1 MVPFLGAG
9 QKAIELDSTLAEA
22 QLMVA
27 NVRTWFEWDWA
38 GAEIAFRRAIALNP
52 NYPEARVY
60 YSLFLISTRRP
71 EEGMVQIERA
81 MELDPHNSFSQGI
94 YGINLMF
101 VGRYDDAIAQ
111 LRNTVAMVPPH
122 RSALWHALHQ
132 ERMFEEALS
141 EARQFFAGI
150 GLDEAAEA
158 LERGY
163 AEAGYREA
171 MRHAA
176 DTLAAR
182 SEQTNVAATN
192 IAALYVCAGERERAL
207 EWLERGFEERDIVM
221 VYLTVDPIWNS
232 VRDDPRFQ
240 DLLRRMNLPGRVDG

>member
-1 MVPFLGAG
+1 MA
-9 QKAIELDSTLAEA
+9 
-22 QLMVA
+22 
-27 NVRTWFEWDWA
+27 
-38 GAEIAFRRAIALNP
+38 
-52 NYPEARVY
+52 
-60 YSLFLISTRRP
+60 
-71 EEGMVQIERA
+71 QIERA
-81 MELDPHNSFSQGI
+81 VELDPRNSFSQGI

-111 LRNTVAMVPPH
+111 LRNTVMMVPSH
-122 RSALWHALHQ
+122 RPWLWHALHQ

-141 EARQFFAGI
+141 EARRFFAMI
-150 GLDEAAEA
+150 GHIEAAEA

-171 MRHAA
+171 MRRAA

-182 SEQTNVAATN
+182 SEQTYVAAIL

-207 EWLERGFEERDIVM
+207 EWLERGFEERNLTM
-221 VYLTVDPIWNS
+221 VYLRVDPIWNS

-240 DLLRRMNLPGRVDG
+240 DLLRRMKLP